1 GFIVTTML
9 DDLVPADHRRTSVLA
24 DLDDPDLDPATREA
38 LATSSDLPSLFEAT
52 LRAVVDSIVPA
63 DLTANAYL

>member
-1 GFIVTTML
+1 MVDPASV
-9 DDLVPADHRRTSVLA
+9 DDRLTPVLA
-24 DLDDPDLDPATREA
+24 DLDDPDLDPSTREA

-52 LRAVVDSIVPA
+52 LRAVVDSTVPA